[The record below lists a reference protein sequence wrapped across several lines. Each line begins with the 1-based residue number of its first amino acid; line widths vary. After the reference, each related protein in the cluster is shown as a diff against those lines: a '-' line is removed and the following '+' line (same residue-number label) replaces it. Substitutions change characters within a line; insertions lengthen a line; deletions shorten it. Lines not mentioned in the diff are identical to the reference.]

1 MRRRSQTYEIPS
13 THLQSDNAGPVT
25 AGPAAPDLLERWDVV
40 IVPFPFTDRAATKRR
55 PALVLSSAEFNAS
68 GHCVLAMITTAA
80 HASWP
85 SDVTLTSTVE
95 AGLRN
100 PSVVRWKIFTLDT
113 RLILRRAGAL
123 VDADMNAVQAQLRSI
138 LP

>member
-1 MRRRSQTYEIPS
+1 MRRLSQIYEIPS
-13 THLQSDNAGPVT
+13 TRLQSGDAVPVT
-25 AGPAAPDLLERWDVV
+25 DGPATSDPLERWDVV
-40 IVPFPFTDRAATKRR
+40 IVPFPFTDRTASKRR

-85 SDVTLTSTVE
+85 SDVMLTNSVE
-95 AGLRN
+95 AGLHN
-100 PSVVRWKIFTLDT
+100 PSVVRCKIFTLDT
-113 RLILRRAGAL
+113 RLILRQAGAL
-123 VDADMNAVQAQLRSI
+123 VDADMNAVRTQLRSI